1 MAIGEKERAIIAI
14 SNLLKL
20 GRPASTEGPDSETA
34 SGDEST
40 PETETPP
47 SQEKEEETES

>member
-34 SGDEST
+34 SGEET
-40 PETETPP
+40 PPEAETPP
-47 SQEKEEETES
+47 SQAEEEKTES